1 MWSKAENGLV
11 QPSKQGRTS
20 PLIILRKREI
30 SRDFA
35 RKQKKN
41 RDSYESRF
49 CVATKKLIENEPTS
63 KQQFLGWIFD
73 FCGVSHSKNGVSA
86 VEWGVPLR
94 KSGVSEKFQEI
105 FDLKLLFLHPLENHE
120 VLRIRS
126 GANPKKSLFR
136 MSKI

>member
-1 MWSKAENGLV
+1 MRS
-11 QPSKQGRTS
+11 
-20 PLIILRKREI
+20 ILEE
-30 SRDFA
+30 FF
-35 RKQKKN
+35 
-41 RDSYESRF
+41 YEHSI
-49 CVATKKLIENEPTS
+49 CVATKKLIENAPTS